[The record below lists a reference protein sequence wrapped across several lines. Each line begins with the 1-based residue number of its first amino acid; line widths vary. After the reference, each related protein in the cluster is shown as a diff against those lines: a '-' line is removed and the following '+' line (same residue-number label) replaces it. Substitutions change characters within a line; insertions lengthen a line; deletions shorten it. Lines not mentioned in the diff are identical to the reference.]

1 MNFSNS
7 VKSFLKS
14 LTGEEPQGDPSEKNK
29 EKPDEGTKPDE
40 GGNPGGGDGGNGGD
54 GNGNGNGSDSVNKGL
69 VDATDILNGLVSEL
83 GEISKSLKTLIDGQ
97 NDVGESIV
105 GVAEMVK
112 RVADTPLPG
121 KSAIMAKGGAG
132 NGAGAFPGSTQ
143 PDSVPTQDEFERAQ
157 AVLIKSYRDGEIT
170 LNKSEQISSD
180 LQKSMRLP
188 GFTMKPE
195 DYNFLVNKMRNA

>member
-1 MNFSNS
+1 MNFSSS

-14 LTGEEPQGDPSEKNK
+14 LVGEDPQGDPSEKNK
-29 EKPDEGTKPDE
+29 KEPDEGTKPDE
-40 GGNPGGGDGGNGGD
+40 GGNPGGGDGGNGGEGNED
-54 GNGNGNGSDSVNKGL
+54 GEVKKSL
-69 VDATDILNGLVSEL
+69 VDATDVLNGLVSEL
-83 GEISKSLKTLIDGQ
+83 GEISKSLKTLVDGQ

-112 RVADTPLPG
+112 LIADTPLPG
-121 KSAIMAKGGAG
+121 KSAIMSKGGAG
-132 NGAGAFPGSTQ
+132 NGAGAFPGATQ

-157 AVLIKSYRDGEIT
+157 AVLIKSYRDGEIS

-188 GFTMKPE
+188 GFKMKLE
-195 DYNFLVNKMRNA
+195 DYNFLVSKMRNA